1 MASIV
6 TKVDPSK
13 EEHVLWLQKV
23 DTAMVGI
30 TEQKKIHLDKI
41 VNDNPIIT
49 NKVDMVEW
57 AFTHFQ
63 IAMKYTQAVLR
74 GTAFIPKTFL

>member
-6 TKVDPSK
+6 TEFDSSK

-41 VNDNPIIT
+41 VNDNPIVT
-49 NKVDMVEW
+49 SKVDMLEW

-63 IAMKYTQAVLR
+63 IALKYSQAVLR

>member
-6 TKVDPSK
+6 TKFDPSK
-13 EEHVLWLQKV
+13 EEHILWLQKV

-41 VNDNPIIT
+41 VNDNPIVT
-49 NKVDMVEW
+49 SKVDMVEW

>member
-6 TKVDPSK
+6 TKFDPSK
-13 EEHVLWLQKV
+13 EAHVLWLQKV

-41 VNDNPIIT
+41 VNDNPIVT
-49 NKVDMVEW
+49 SKVDMVEW

-63 IAMKYTQAVLR
+63 IAMKYSQAVLR